1 MGAMGKEWRYR
12 WLGLCV
18 AVLMPASA
26 LAAPLDCTSIVS
38 PLKRLACF
46 DEAAGTPPG
55 PAPVASPASRVG
67 LVPAVV
73 DLVQRNEQRRAADDF
88 RFLASL
94 WPEADDDSRQRM
106 IISAPAL
113 GVAPPRPYL
122 AISCEASI
130 SRVQLVLD
138 EPPGP
143 NRIRLQLLKDDQPV
157 ADAYPWQVL
166 DDAGLV
172 VDAGRG
178 LQAIALLR
186 RMGDGQRLRVK
197 SDYPPLDGLVFD
209 AQGLGELIEQERQL
223 CRW

>member
-1 MGAMGKEWRYR
+1 MPAGAM
-12 WLGLCV
+12 
-18 AVLMPASA
+18 
-26 LAAPLDCTSIVS
+26 AAAQDCTAIVS

-55 PAPVASPASRVG
+55 PAPVLAPASRTGV
-67 LVPAVV
+67 LPAVV

-94 WPEADDDSRQRM
+94 WPETDDDRRQRM

-113 GVAPPRPYL
+113 GVPPPRPYL
-122 AISCEASI
+122 AISCESSI

-138 EPPGP
+138 DPPGP
-143 NRIRLQLLKDDQPV
+143 NRIRIQLFKDGQPV

-186 RMGDGQRLRVK
+186 RMGGGQRLSVK
-197 SDYPPLDGLVFD
+197 SDYSPLDGLVFD

>member
-1 MGAMGKEWRYR
+1 MRNRGRSR
-12 WLGLCV
+12 WLALWV
-18 AVLMPASA
+18 YALIPVSAMAS
-26 LAAPLDCTSIVS
+26 PVDCTPIVS

-46 DEAAGTPPG
+46 DEAAGTLPQ
-55 PAPVASPASRVG
+55 PAVAPQTRVG
-67 LVPAVV
+67 LIPAVV
-73 DLVQRNEQRRAADDF
+73 DLVQRNENRRAPDDF
-88 RFLASL
+88 RFLASV
-94 WPEADDDSRQRM
+94 WPEPEDDRQQRM

-113 GVAPPRPYL
+113 GVSPPRPYL
-122 AISCEASI
+122 AISCESNI

-138 EPPGP
+138 EPPRP
-143 NRIRLQLLKDDQPV
+143 NRISVQLFKDEQPV
-157 ADAYPWQVL
+157 AAAYQWQVL

-186 RMGDGQRLRVK
+186 RMGSGQRLSVK

-209 AQGLGELIEQERQL
+209 AHGLGELIEQERTL